1 MLANISVL
9 GLMVSRRISQPLQ
22 RATPVRLT
30 WGMSSMTS
38 VVFHRDGLRQGALV
52 KSIIYLRQTNSSSTS
67 DNTRPPAAV
76 TAVCGSVPSTSY
88 LWNVHAFQSV

>member
-38 VVFHRDGLRQGALV
+38 VVFHRDGLRQGSLV
-52 KSIIYLRQTNSSSTS
+52 KSIICLRQTNNSSTS
-67 DNTRPPAAV
+67 DDDRHAAAV
-76 TAVCGSVPSTSY
+76 TAVCSSVPSASH
-88 LWNVHAFQSV
+88 LWNVHNVKQ